1 MPKFLQAFSAVI
13 PATYYINILSDIYLR
28 NLGIAFLWT
37 DLAILTAMFL
47 ILAAANCLILK
58 REGL

>member
-1 MPKFLQAFSAVI
+1 MPKFLQAFSAMI

-28 NLGIAFLWT
+28 NLGITYLWP
-37 DLAILTAMFL
+37 DLAILTVMFL
-47 ILAAANCLILK
+47 ILAAANCILLK